1 MDISILDTK
10 AKITTLEKQLRT
22 DPHLMKTPIKIQKM
36 DLLRHLYEINGDD
49 DKADLM
55 AKEVIT
61 IGTTW
66 IKSNKQEATAEM
78 LQAVKNSYFTR
89 AKRHFDEYMI
99 ACEWKRSPKARFY
112 LPRRAVLEGQH
123 HITSMIDNFIEDEN
137 AEFLGISMPPGTGKL
152 CADDTPV
159 LTDKGFKRHGDL
171 KIGDK
176 VVSPYGDFV
185 KVTHVFPKGVANVRV
200 TFSNGET
207 IDCHEN
213 HEWLMYDNQSKT
225 YHIVETKVLFNNC
238 ERYST
243 YSNVEGKQIVKV
255 SNVEYIEPVQGNCIE
270 VEGGLYCVGKTLIT
284 THNSTLIKFL
294 IAYIAGRYPDSASMY
309 VSYSDGM
316 IRMMYDSEVSIL
328 TDTDEYCHN
337 EIFGE
342 QERPL
347 EVSAEYA
354 TLSYK
359 KRGDFPTWGLVSLG
373 GSVTGRTRANRF
385 LITDDLVKNAE
396 VARSP
401 ERLDKL
407 YSDYKA
413 TLTTRTIGDN
423 VKQIMLGTI
432 WSVHDPISR
441 MKEEHEGDPAYK
453 FIRIPVWDEATQI
466 SNFMYQ
472 HPDRYTSDKIQKIK
486 QELDPVLFECMYMS
500 HGIERE
506 GIAFPKD
513 DLSYYDGTLPSTEP
527 DGIFFCADI
536 AWGGGDSLCA
546 PVGYRYGDTVY
557 IHDVIFSR
565 AKKDVTEP
573 MMVSMIMKNR
583 IQRGRIEANNG
594 GDEYAD
600 DIRRML
606 SEKKVIC
613 NIETKRASTK
623 MSKEVRI
630 EQFIPEIT
638 NNFVFIDDKHATP
651 EYRMY
656 MSELTSFTLTGRNKH
671 DDAADATAMLADFVF
686 SRNASIITRF
696 KRKTML

>member
-49 DKADLM
+49 DKADLI

-123 HITSMIDNFIEDEN
+123 HITSMIDSFIEDEN
-137 AEFLGISMPPGTGKL
+137 AEFLGISMPPGTGK
-152 CADDTPV
+152 
-159 LTDKGFKRHGDL
+159 
-171 KIGDK
+171 
-176 VVSPYGDFV
+176 
-185 KVTHVFPKGVANVRV
+185 
-200 TFSNGET
+200 
-207 IDCHEN
+207 
-213 HEWLMYDNQSKT
+213 
-225 YHIVETKVLFNNC
+225 
-238 ERYST
+238 
-243 YSNVEGKQIVKV
+243 
-255 SNVEYIEPVQGNCIE
+255 
-270 VEGGLYCVGKTLIT
+270 
-284 THNSTLIKFL
+284 STLIKFL

-583 IQRGRIEANNG
+583 VQRGRIEANNG